1 MSQYKLGLVEFY
13 NPQIHGSINTKLHTQ
28 FLYSLNIPVDEF
40 INDHP
45 NGWIDDMIN
54 RHHNVF
60 NWRSIVVDVSHPIIR
75 NYNSIVHKRG
85 GVMLEIVKPFIIMD
99 EGVETY
105 LCILKTFW
113 LKLFQ
118 RKWKQYYRDKILIR
132 KNPKVLLNRQIYGK
146 WN

>member
-60 NWRSIVVDVSHPIIR
+60 NWRNINVSHTIIR

-85 GVMLEIVKPFIIMD
+85 SVMLEIVKPFIIMD

>member
-1 MSQYKLGLVEFY
+1 MTQYKIGLVEFY
-13 NPQIHGSINTKLHTQ
+13 NPLIHGSNNPKLCSQ

-45 NGWIDDMIN
+45 NGWVDDMIN

-60 NWRSIVVDVSHPIIR
+60 NWRNINVSHPIIE
-75 NYNSIVHKRG
+75 NYNNIIHKKG
-85 GVMLEIVKPFIIMD
+85 SVTLEIIKPYIVMD
-99 EGVETY
+99 QGQETY
-105 LCILKTFW
+105 LCIIKTFW

-118 RKWKQYYRDKILIR
+118 RKWKQFYKDKILSR

-146 WN
+146 WD

>member
-60 NWRSIVVDVSHPIIR
+60 NWRNINVSHTIIR

-85 GVMLEIVKPFIIMD
+85 SVMLEIVKPFIIMD

-118 RKWKQYYRDKILIR
+118 RKWKQYYRGKILIR
-132 KNPKVLLNRQIYGK
+132 KNPKVLLKRQIYGK
-146 WN
+146 WK

>member
-85 GVMLEIVKPFIIMD
+85 SVMLEIVKPFIIMD

-118 RKWKQYYRDKILIR
+118 RKWKQYYRNKILIR

>member
-1 MSQYKLGLVEFY
+1 MTQYKIGLVEFY
-13 NPQIHGSINTKLHTQ
+13 NPLIHGSNNPKLCSQ

-45 NGWIDDMIN
+45 NGWVDDMIN

-60 NWRSIVVDVSHPIIR
+60 NWRNINVSHPIIE
-75 NYNSIVHKRG
+75 NYNNIIHKKG
-85 GVMLEIVKPFIIMD
+85 SVTLEIIKPYIVMD
-99 EGVETY
+99 QGQETY
-105 LCILKTFW
+105 LCIIKTFW

-118 RKWKQYYRDKILIR
+118 RKWKQFYKDKILFR

-146 WN
+146 WD

>member
-1 MSQYKLGLVEFY
+1 MTQYKIGLVEFY
-13 NPQIHGSINTKLHTQ
+13 NPLIHGSNNPKLCSQ

-45 NGWIDDMIN
+45 NGWVDDMIN

-60 NWRSIVVDVSHPIIR
+60 NWRNINVSHPIIE
-75 NYNSIVHKRG
+75 NYNNIIHKKG
-85 GVMLEIVKPFIIMD
+85 SVTLEIIKPYIVMD
-99 EGVETY
+99 QGQETY
-105 LCILKTFW
+105 LCIIKTFW

-118 RKWKQYYRDKILIR
+118 RKWKQFYKDKILSR

>member
-1 MSQYKLGLVEFY
+1 MSRYKLGLVEFY
-13 NPQIHGSINTKLHTQ
+13 NPQIHGSMNTKLHTQ

-60 NWRSIVVDVSHPIIR
+60 NWRNINVSHTIIR

-85 GVMLEIVKPFIIMD
+85 SVMLEIVKPFIIMD

-132 KNPKVLLNRQIYGK
+132 KNPKVLLKRQIYGK
-146 WN
+146 WK